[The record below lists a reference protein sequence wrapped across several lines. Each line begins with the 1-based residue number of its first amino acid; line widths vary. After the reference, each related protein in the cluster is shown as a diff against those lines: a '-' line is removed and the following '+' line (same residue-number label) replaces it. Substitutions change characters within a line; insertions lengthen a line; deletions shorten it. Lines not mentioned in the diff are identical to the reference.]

1 MFNCKYI
8 GLVLERIARSNPGL
22 AKALDDR
29 GGFIIDSEVPAL
41 IAIDPQLNV
50 LVRCGN
56 NRFVCPVIELAGMF
70 RVINDGK
77 HKDYDYVRDVSI
89 PVAA

>member
-8 GLVLERIARSNPGL
+8 VSVLERIAQSNPNL
-22 AKALDDR
+22 AKDLDER
-29 GGFIIDSEVPAL
+29 GGFILSTEVPAL
-41 IAIDPQLNV
+41 IAIDPQLKV

-56 NRFVCPVIELAGMF
+56 NRFVCPIIELAGLY
-70 RVINDGK
+70 RVISEGK